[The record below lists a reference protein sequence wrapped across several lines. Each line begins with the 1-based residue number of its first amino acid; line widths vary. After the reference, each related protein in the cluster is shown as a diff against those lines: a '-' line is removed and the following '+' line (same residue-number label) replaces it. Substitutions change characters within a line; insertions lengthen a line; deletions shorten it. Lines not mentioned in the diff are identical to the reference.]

1 MHPAVSGLGLL
12 SHLMAAAITPDG
24 WRPGIG
30 DPTPL
35 GWFTVAAYVAA
46 GCVCLGMAL
55 RSGKAGFDRYTVF
68 WWGVTL
74 LLFLLAVNKQLDL
87 QSFFTQTGKQ
97 IAKADGWYE
106 QRRTVQTLFLVG
118 LSVFF
123 SATLALFAWLLRG
136 GLGRHLPVLLGLA
149 WLCMFILFRATSF
162 HRMDAL
168 IGMGTSLL
176 RMNHVLELGGISLVM
191 TGTWFAG
198 RSRHLYPRRN
208 R

>member
-1 MHPAVSGLGLL
+1 MNPAVSGFGML
-12 SHLMAAAITPDG
+12 SHLTTAAMTTEG

-55 RSGKAGFDRYTVF
+55 RSGRTGVDRYTVV

-74 LLFLLAVNKQLDL
+74 LLLLLAVNKQLDL
-87 QSFFTQTGKQ
+87 QSFLTQTGKQ
-97 IAKADGWYE
+97 MAKSEGWYD
-106 QRRTVQTLFLVG
+106 QRRTVQSLFLVG

-123 SATLALFAWLLRG
+123 SATLALFAWLLRC

-168 IGMGTSLL
+168 IGLGTSFLK
-176 RMNHVLELGGISLVM
+176 MNHVLELGGIALVM
-191 TGTWFAG
+191 AGTWFAG
-198 RSRHLYPRRN
+198 RSEQFYPRKGA
-208 R
+208 